1 MIVTKK
7 SQVVKNSQ
15 PASFSW
21 VFAKMISKA
30 GWGNF
35 HKYIP
40 ETDPC
45 TIREKYG
52 TMCYFS

>member
-15 PASFSW
+15 PAFFSR
-21 VFAKMISKA
+21 VFAKMISNA
-30 GWGNF
+30 GLGNF

-52 TMCYFS
+52 TMGYFS